1 VQISAT
7 LIKEL
12 RGRTSA
18 GVMEC
23 KNALQE
29 AGGDL
34 ERASEILRERGL
46 AKAEEKTDR
55 VASQGLIEAYV
66 HHGGRLGALVEVN
79 CETDFVAHTDEFK
92 ALAHDLT
99 LQVVATAPQFI
110 SAEEI
115 PEGAKLNPEEV
126 CLLAQPFIKDPTK
139 KIEEIIAEVMAKVGE
154 KISIRR
160 FSRFELGK

>member
-1 VQISAT
+1 MQISVT
-7 LIKEL
+7 SIKEL
-12 RGRTSA
+12 RERTRA

-46 AKAEEKTDR
+46 ARAEGKLSR

-66 HHGGRLGALVEVN
+66 HPGGRLGALVEVN

-92 ALAHDLT
+92 ALAHDLA
-99 LQVVATAPQFI
+99 LQVVATAPKFI
-110 SAEEI
+110 SAEEM
-115 PEGAKLNPEEV
+115 PEGAGLDPKEV
-126 CLLAQPFIKDPTK
+126 CLLAQPFIKDEAKTVGK
-139 KIEEIIAEVMAKVGE
+139 IIAETMSKVGE
-154 KISIRR
+154 KISIKR